1 MIVPAR
7 LRGQVAA
14 KRQLGR
20 PVTSGE
26 QVMHIVGWFFIEA
39 LAQEWYVLAAYLL
52 TFLLLEVRKH
62 GERIAMHRV
71 TRHALWAASVV
82 VVVHSLVVAVA
93 MVRKHSVDF
102 VVVNYALVMAL
113 TGSLLYLLGLMFEK
127 APPPSSVQDRKAE

>member
-1 MIVPAR
+1 
-7 LRGQVAA
+7 
-14 KRQLGR
+14 
-20 PVTSGE
+20 
-26 QVMHIVGWFFIEA
+26 MHIVERSFIEV
-39 LAQEWYVLAAYLL
+39 LAQEWYVLVAYLG

-82 VVVHSLVVAVA
+82 VVVHSLVVAAA

-102 VVVNYALVMAL
+102 VVIDYALVMAL

-127 APPPSSVQDRKAE
+127 APQPSFAQDRKAE